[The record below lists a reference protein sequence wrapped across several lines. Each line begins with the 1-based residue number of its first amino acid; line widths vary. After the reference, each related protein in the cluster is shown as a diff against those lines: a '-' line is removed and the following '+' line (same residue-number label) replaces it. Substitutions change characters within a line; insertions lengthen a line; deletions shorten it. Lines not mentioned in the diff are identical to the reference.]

1 MATSVTMSS
10 PYLSSIPYLW
20 NRTLV
25 LFVITLVALGCSQPT
40 PGVIHYD
47 SDACDHCRM
56 TISDPAFAA
65 QVVTRTGKVYRFDD
79 PKCLVSF
86 VAAGHVDPSAIHSIW
101 MNDHAHP
108 DTLVDATHA
117 VFVVSERLRAP
128 MNGGMAAFASRVD
141 ASTLQAVVGGDLRS
155 WDAVSSQVSP

>member
-1 MATSVTMSS
+1 MA
-10 PYLSSIPYLW
+10 PP
-20 NRTLV
+20 RV
-25 LFVITLVALGCSQPT
+25 LLLFITLMALGCAQPA

-79 PKCLVSF
+79 PGCLVSF
-86 VAAGHVDPSAIHSIW
+86 VAAGHVSRSDIHSIW

-108 DTLVDATHA
+108 ETLVDATHA
-117 VFVVSERLRAP
+117 LFVVSERLRAP
-128 MNGGMAAFASRVD
+128 MNGGIAAFASRVD
-141 ASTLQAVVGGDLRS
+141 ASALQAVVGGELRT
-155 WDAVSSQVSP
+155 WDAVSRRVLP

>member
-1 MATSVTMSS
+1 MT
-10 PYLSSIPYLW
+10 LHLW

-25 LFVITLVALGCSQPT
+25 LFVTLVALGCAPPT

-65 QVVTRTGKVYRFDD
+65 QVVTGTGKVYRFDD

-86 VAAGHVDPSAIHSIW
+86 VAAGQVSPSAIHSIW
-101 MNDHAHP
+101 INDHAHP
-108 DTLVDATHA
+108 ETLVDATHA

-141 ASTLQAVVGGDLRS
+141 ASTLQAVVGGDLRT
-155 WDAVSSQVSP
+155 WDAVSRRVSP